1 MLLSDCGPRS
11 GVQFFRGGKGEQL
24 TSGIGKRRAAAKLD
38 SAPNYDKRRKEISE
52 AAARVFNRLGFRG
65 TTISA
70 VANELSIDRASLYYY
85 ISSKEELF
93 DELVREVS
101 DNNLAMAQKIQAG
114 EGSPP
119 EKLEGLILDLMAAYA
134 RSYPILYIYIRE
146 NLADVSDKRSKWAK
160 YMKRV
165 NHDYDAAVISIIEEG
180 YSDGSF
186 QYIGP
191 ARVVAFGILGMVG
204 WTNRWFDPDTS
215 VVSAA
220 EIGRVYA
227 DLIINGLKSG
237 NTAIVKKP
245 AKIQKKKS
253 PK

>member
-1 MLLSDCGPRS
+1 M
-11 GVQFFRGGKGEQL
+11 
-24 TSGIGKRRAAAKLD
+24 
-38 SAPNYDKRRKEISE
+38 
-52 AAARVFNRLGFRG
+52 FNRLGFRG

-101 DNNLAMAQKIQAG
+101 DANLAMAQKIQGG
-114 EGSPP
+114 EGSPAQ
-119 EKLEGLILDLMAAYA
+119 KLDELIRDLMAAYA

-165 NHDYDAAVISIIEEG
+165 NHDYDSAVIAIIEEG

-191 ARVVAFGILGMVG
+191 ARVIAFGILGMVG
-204 WTNRWFDPDTS
+204 WTNRWFNPDTS
-215 VVSAA
+215 HISAQ

-227 DLIINGLKSG
+227 DLIINGLTSG
-237 NTAIVKKP
+237 NAAMLKKP
-245 AKIQKKKS
+245 AKTKKGGSSK
-253 PK
+253 